1 MPTFLSNVV
10 DDLLQKDLNLSNTIF
25 VLPNKRAGNFFKNEL
40 KLKIKKPTLFPPVLS
55 IEDFIYELSS
65 IQPLDSTSLLFEFY
79 TVYLEKTPK
88 EQQESFESFCKWAL
102 TALQDFNEIDRHL
115 VEPKYIFDYLK
126 SIDRLKNWNL
136 DQTTQTSLIE
146 KHLNFFEYL
155 HTYYETLYSRLIA
168 NKEGY
173 QGIQYREAFENLQN
187 YIETHRNYRHV
198 FIGFN
203 ALNKAEEVIIKEFLD
218 NELALIY
225 WDADTYYFKQHPAA
239 TFLRHYKNT
248 WTYYQTHPFTWI
260 RSNFEQEKQIKI
272 IGAPKDATQLKYVGE
287 LLASF
292 KSYENT
298 AIVLADESL
307 LPMTLSSLPDRVESI
322 NITMG
327 YELKNMPLST
337 VIEGLF
343 ELHMNSKGD
352 HSMFYHKVLV
362 RLLSMPE
369 IRKVVNGT
377 ALTHHIADNNLIYLS
392 SDQICGYL
400 ATAYTE
406 QDVSFLFKSWQN
418 KAALALDNCLEFI
431 DILRLKSSNA
441 LETEFLYK
449 INRLLSQLKQLNQL
463 TGYLK
468 DIRTLHQVFVQLLRA
483 EKLFFQGEPLSGLQ
497 LMGMLETRVLD
508 FDTVIL
514 TSVNEGIL
522 PVGKT
527 DNSFIPFDVKK
538 DPRINLPTY
547 QERDAIFSYHFFRL
561 IQRAKNVY
569 LLYNTENDQY
579 GSGEQSRFITELEV
593 SCASQIE
600 KYIVNSRINPQSSE
614 LNTIVKSAGLMNQLA
629 QLAAKGVSPT
639 SLTSYVNNPID
650 FYQQKLLGVRQFEEA
665 EETIAS
671 NTLGTVIHKTLEAL
685 YTPYVGKQLLKDDLL
700 FMKKNAHK
708 QVLNWFHEFYK
719 NGDISSGQ
727 NLLIYHVAQQFVLN
741 FLDKEIRLLDQ
752 GVTLKILAL
761 EFDLESELHPEGI
774 LHPVRLIGQADRID
788 MLNGT
793 IRIIDY
799 KTGRVSSGDLSIK
812 NWELLSKDY
821 KFSKAFQV
829 LMYAFMYYKSNDLD
843 LNLQP
848 LESGIISFRN
858 LNAGFLKVNR
868 KAISEDDLQA
878 FERQLNE
885 LLIEIF
891 SSEVPFIENET
902 KYF

>member
-40 KLKIKKPTLFPPVLS
+40 KLSIKEPTLFPPVLS

-88 EQQESFESFCKWAL
+88 EQHESFESFCKWGL

-115 VEPKYIFDYLK
+115 VEPNYIFDYLK

-136 DQTTQTSLIE
+136 DQTTQTNLIE
-146 KHLNFFEYL
+146 KHLNFFDYL
-155 HTYYETLYSRLIA
+155 HEYYKALYSRLIG

-173 QGIQYREAFENLQN
+173 QGIQYREAFENLHN

-225 WDADTYYFKQHPAA
+225 WDADSYYFKQHPAS
-239 TFLRHYKNT
+239 TFLRRYKNT
-248 WTYYQTHPFTWI
+248 WTYYQTHPFNWI
-260 RSNFEQEKQIKI
+260 HSNLEEEKQIKI
-272 IGAPKDATQLKYVGE
+272 IGAPKNATQLKYVGE

-292 KSYENT
+292 KSYDNT

-307 LPMTLSSLPDRVESI
+307 LPMTLSSLPDRVENI

-327 YELKNMPLST
+327 YELKNMPLSA
-337 VIEGLF
+337 VVESLF

-352 HSMFYHKVLV
+352 HSMFYHKLLV

-377 ALTHHIADNNLIYLS
+377 ALAHHIADNNLIYLS
-392 SDQICGYL
+392 SNLVCHHL
-400 ATAYTE
+400 APEYTG
-406 QDVSFLFKSWQN
+406 QDVSFLFKSWEN
-418 KAALALDNCLEFI
+418 KATLALDYCLEFI

-449 INRLLSQLKQLNQL
+449 INRLLSQLKQLNQS

-468 DIRTLHQVFVQLLRA
+468 DIRTLHQVFVQLLKA

-561 IQRAKNVY
+561 IQRAKKVY

-593 SCASQIE
+593 SCAAQIE
-600 KYIVNSRINPQSSE
+600 KYIINSGINPQSTA
-614 LNTIVKSAGLMNQLA
+614 LNTIPKSAALMNQLE
-629 QLAAKGVSPT
+629 QLAVKGVSPT
-639 SLTSYVNNPID
+639 SLTSYINNPID

-685 YTPYVGKQLLKDDLL
+685 YTPFIGKQLVKDDLL
-700 FMKKNAHK
+700 LMKKDAK
-708 QVLNWFHEFYK
+708 KEVLNWFNEFYK

-727 NLLIYHVAQQFVLN
+727 NFLIYHVAQQFILN
-741 FLDKEIRLLDQ
+741 FLDKEIGLLNQ
-752 GVTLKILAL
+752 GAILKILAL
-761 EFDLESELHPEGI
+761 EFDLETEIHPEG
-774 LHPVRLIGQADRID
+774 LSHPVRLIGQADRID

-812 NWELLSKDY
+812 NWEVLNKDY

-829 LMYAFMYYKSNDLD
+829 LMYAFMYCKSN
-843 LNLQP
+843 NLEVNVQP

-858 LNAGFLKVNR
+858 LNSGFLKVN
-868 KAISEDDLQA
+868 KKGISEHDLQA
-878 FERQLNE
+878 FELALNE

-891 SSEVPFIENET
+891 SSDVPFTENEL